1 MSDQATTSAGD
12 TLYCYYHPNTP
23 TTLRCNRCDKPICAK
38 DAVRTAVGYR
48 CKTCVRQQQ
57 DVFFNATPADYV
69 IAAVVALPIGYLAQ
83 RLAPQLGF
91 FVIFLG
97 PVIGGLAGEV
107 IWRVTGR
114 RRGRYVWAV
123 ALAGLVA
130 GALAA
135 LWPQL
140 RLFFSLGAQVFAGI
154 LWDAVFFV
162 LMAGAVLARLRL
174 WR

>member
-1 MSDQATTSAGD
+1 MSERMTSSAGE

-23 TTLRCNRCDKPICAK
+23 TTLRCNRCNKPICTK

-57 DVFFNATPADYV
+57 DVFFNATPTDYV
-69 IAAVVALPIGYLAQ
+69 IAAIVALPIGYLAQ
-83 RLAPQLGF
+83 RFVPRLGF

-97 PVIGGLAGEV
+97 PVIGGLIGEV

-114 RRGRYVWAV
+114 RRGRYIWAV
-123 ALAGLVA
+123 ALASLA
-130 GALAA
+130 LGALAV

-140 RLFFSLGAQVFAGI
+140 LAFGGQAFTGL

>member
-1 MSDQATTSAGD
+1 MSEQATSSAGE

-23 TTLRCNRCDKPICAK
+23 TTLRCNRCNKPICSK

-57 DVFFNATPADYV
+57 DVFFNATQADYV
-69 IAAVVALPIGYLAQ
+69 IAAIVALPIGYLAQ
-83 RLAPQLGF
+83 RFVPQLGF

-97 PVIGGLAGEV
+97 PAIGGLAGEA

-123 ALAGLVA
+123 ALASLA
-130 GALAA
+130 LGALAV

-140 RLFFSLGAQVFAGI
+140 LAFGAQAFTGI

>member
-1 MSDQATTSAGD
+1 MSEQMTSSAGE

-23 TTLRCNRCDKPICAK
+23 TTLRCNRCNKPICTK

-57 DVFFNATPADYV
+57 DIFFNATPADYV

-83 RLAPQLGF
+83 RFVPQLGF

-97 PVIGGLAGEV
+97 PAIGGLAGEA

-123 ALAGLVA
+123 ALASLTA

-140 RLFFSLGAQVFAGI
+140 QVLFLFGAQALTGI

-162 LMAGAVLARLRL
+162 LMAGAFLARLRL